1 MAYKFPHQPSRRASV
16 GRHDLRE
23 LHEQL
28 RASRTQE
35 EADEVWDQIR
45 MAAIEG
51 EIPEG
56 EYREL
61 LSERRG
67 GAAMKAPSYSRAAGV
82 GALPPV
88 YRPPSMPSR
97 GRGYIPPPPQRHQLP
112 SRASGVGAQPPRRY
126 SDDPAFFE
134 AEEER
139 EFDARNQAKHSALAK
154 VCASC
159 KYRNMAGAQWCA
171 ECGEKL
177 YNAPRIGELALV
189 GAFKKSTKKKSAAKK
204 KAAPKKKAPVKKKS
218 SAKKR
223 PAAKKAAPK
232 KKPAKKKKVAVASK
246 KKTSP
251 KKKAA
256 AKRKPAKKK
265 SAAKRPTV
273 KKRKVVKKKR

>member
-1 MAYKFPHQPSRRASV
+1 MAYKLPHSASRRASV
-16 GRHDLRE
+16 GRHDLRD

-28 RASRTQE
+28 RAAHTPE

-51 EIPEG
+51 EIPDG

-67 GAAMKAPSYSRAAGV
+67 GAAMKAPSYARTAGV
-82 GALPPV
+82 GARPPV

-97 GRGYIPPPPQRHQLP
+97 GRGYIPPPPARHQLP
-112 SRASGVGAQPPRRY
+112 SRAAGVGAQPPRRY

-139 EFDARNQAKHSALAK
+139 EFDARNQAKHGGLAK
-154 VCASC
+154 VCATC
-159 KYRNMAGAQWCA
+159 KYRNMADAQWCA

-177 YNAPRIGELALV
+177 YSAPRIGDLALV
-189 GAFKKSTKKKSAAKK
+189 GAFKKSTKKKVAPKKRKVAKK
-204 KAAPKKKAPVKKKS
+204 KAAPKKKA
-218 SAKKR
+218 
-223 PAAKKAAPK
+223 AAPK
-232 KKPAKKKKVAVASK
+232 KKPAKKKPSVAGKKAAPKKRKVA
-246 KKTSP
+246 

-256 AKRKPAKKK
+256 PKKHSVKKK
-265 SAAKRPTV
+265 SAAKRPTA
-273 KKRKVVKKKR
+273 KKRKVAKKR